1 MYTIFS
7 YSDSLDNTFA
17 RISIMAT
24 EFYTQAQCF
33 SHISTIVSKKLQDI
47 MKSSTETDLNLF
59 RFKTEMDSEHSIKC
73 VWGYRES
80 NKWINEVRYFSVVE
94 IRRLLNTDNVEL
106 SNDEQKEKSL
116 MRNKIVQYFNQ
127 KDHKTDTL
135 FQQIV
140 VDDINSSDLRT
151 CQLKKVMVKGDK
163 TMTLFKTTTGEFF
176 VADINH
182 WSYRMLKDFYKTLV

>member
-7 YSDSLDNTFA
+7 YSDDVDNSFA

-24 EFYTQAQCF
+24 EFYTPAQCF

-47 MKSSTETDLNLF
+47 IQSSVDVDQNLF
-59 RFKTEMDSEHSIKC
+59 QFKTEMDSKHTIKC

-80 NKWINEVRYFSVVE
+80 NKWTNEVRYFSVVE

-106 SNDEQKEKSL
+106 SNNEQKEKSL

-135 FQQIV
+135 SMQIV
-140 VDDINSSDLRT
+140 VDDINSSELKT

-163 TMTLFKTTTGEFF
+163 AMTLFKTTTGEFF
-176 VADINH
+176 VADLNH
-182 WSYRMLKDFYKTLV
+182 WSYRMLKDLYKTLV